1 MRKVMGTAQSVHES
15 QGIGLVCLGII
26 DPKNGL
32 GPVIHEKQVDPGGDF
47 FVSLIPGYGFKTVI
61 HSLERG
67 TNPVGIIKVVNIS
80 MPLGTYDSPIPICL
94 GIALDLPNAIV
105 LDVGKNG
112 TAVAAGVAESGNPAD
127 RNLGLRCCPGFE
139 IQNTL
144 AQRKSSGAQGGGP

>member
-67 TNPVGIIKVVNIS
+67 TNSVGIVKIMNIT
-80 MPLGTYDSPIPICL
+80 MPLGTYDSPVAVCF
-94 GIALDLPNAIV
+94 GIAFDFPDAIV
-105 LDVGKNG
+105 LDIGKNG

-139 IQNTL
+139 IQDPRG
-144 AQRKSSGAQGGGP
+144 QRESPGAQGCRF